1 MDHHKLDKHK
11 DFKCRRLWFEV
22 LLDFFEFSLTDND
35 CDGFGVDHVHKEL
48 ERITRES
55 PDARKGTT
63 NVKAKMTKW
72 NMLEHTPFKIVAN
85 KVQSIIEDYYQ
96 QNTDLDLETFMTTC
110 WGSIYSKGDYS
121 ELHAHVPAMYSWVYY
136 VKVDENSAPLHFPR
150 KLIGPIKEESFGWRD
165 NSPDSG
171 FYYRPKSGTGIIF
184 PGWFEH
190 QVPPHTGDTERII
203 VVGNVD
209 GAGMVQYP
217 QKQRKFTIVEG

>member
-1 MDHHKLDKHK
+1 MDS
-11 DFKCRRLWFEV
+11 DFKQHKLWFEV
-22 LLDFFEFSLTDND
+22 MLEFWEFSLREEDTE
-35 CDGFGVDHVHKEL
+35 GFGVDHVHKEI
-48 ERITRES
+48 ERIIRES
-55 PDARKGTT
+55 PDARKGAT

-150 KLIGPIKEESFGWRD
+150 KLIGPIKDESFGWKD
-165 NSPDSG
+165 NTPDSG
-171 FYYRPKSGTGIIF
+171 LYYRPKSGTGIIF
-184 PGWFEH
+184 PGWLQH
-190 QVPPHTGDTERII
+190 QVPPHDNDAERVI
-203 VVGNVD
+203 VVGNVE
-209 GAGMVQYP
+209 GTGSVEYP
-217 QKQRKFTIVEG
+217 QKKREFLRVNG